1 MADAAIDLL
10 GRGGA
15 REISH
20 GKVDRHANVPPG
32 TTSFYFRTRKALL
45 HAIAERVTELDIIDL
60 SRMTELAGDAA
71 AGYTGTIGLARL
83 VVASNAEPFLTRSR
97 ARYEL
102 ALQAS
107 REPELAAYLSH
118 FASQITELTR
128 QVIREWHG
136 ADAEPDDAALDEEV
150 LMVLTCIN
158 GVMMSFV
165 HGAPAVTDAEQ
176 LDRWLQTILSG
187 VGRLNR

>member
-1 MADAAIDLL
+1 
-10 GRGGA
+10 
-15 REISH
+15 
-20 GKVDRHANVPPG
+20 VDKHANVPPG

-45 HAIAERVTELDIIDL
+45 QAIAERVTELDVIDL
-60 SRMTELAGDAA
+60 SRMTELAGDAT

-107 REPELAAYLSH
+107 REPELAAYLSQ

-128 QVIREWHG
+128 RVIREWHG
-136 ADAEPDDAALDEEV
+136 VGVELDDAVLDEEV
-150 LMVLTCIN
+150 LMLLTCIN

-187 VGRLNR
+187 VGRVDG